1 MFIVGT
7 QGDDVNEYT
16 LSTAFDV
23 SSATHVDTFGVP
35 GNPTAIKFNGDGTK
49 MYVVGVESVLKQ
61 YTLSTGFD
69 LSSTITGPVSVNL
82 TDTDDDVFGLDFNN
96 DGTKVFI
103 AGNENDSIYSFTL
116 STGFDL
122 STFDVSSKVTL
133 DVGPSPG
140 PGYDHEPFGIEFSP
154 DGTRMFVVGTAD
166 NGVDEYTCLLYT
178 SPSPRDIR

>member
-1 MFIVGT
+1 M
-7 QGDDVNEYT
+7 
-16 LSTAFDV
+16 
-23 SSATHVDTFGVP
+23 
-35 GNPTAIKFNGDGTK
+35 FNGVDC
-49 MYVVGVESVLKQ
+49 VLKQ

-166 NGVDEYTCLLYT
+166 NGVDEYTLSTGFDISTATHECFLSVFSDEVNPSGIAFNTTGTKMFLLVIIMT
-178 SPSPRDIR
+178 N